1 MPYRL
6 TRHVFLNAVACPRLG
21 WFSRLDNPPHEL
33 DPEQGSLA
41 NRFLSQESRDV
52 HARARALFPGAVTV
66 SRQAYEAACWQTQD
80 LMDHPSTHT
89 VLEAAFGSST
99 CRARPDAVVRLGDEW
114 RICEVKT
121 ALNRTKELVDHLAYS
136 WMVLEQAGV
145 KLGGASLILL
155 SRDYRPGM
163 PDEAL
168 FTTVDVS
175 REAAARAAEF
185 REFVDQADEATRRTE
200 PPAPIFTAHCGVCP
214 LFRSCAGKGIEHP
227 VFDLPHLTPARLRRL
242 IETGVTKVQDITDAS
257 LLTPRQALAWKSVL
271 KGEVT
276 LTGDLRGD
284 LAAVSWPARYLDCET
299 VATAIP
305 LFPDLAPLEP
315 FPFVYSVRTCDQPGR
330 VRSHKVFLSPHNR
343 DASEDMAERLLQ
355 DAGQDGSIIAYSPRE
370 ARVIRWLADRIPGL
384 ASHLRALLPRM
395 VELESITR
403 RDVYH
408 PGFRGQLS
416 LQAILPALVP
426 DFSYMNLEIEESTT
440 EAATFAYLARGGY
453 YSEERTP
460 LARRDLAAYCA
471 RNTLALVELH
481 EALDRLAGR

>member
-6 TRHVFLNAVACPRLG
+6 TRQVFLNAVACPRLG

-33 DPEQGSLA
+33 EPEQGSLA
-41 NRFLSQESRDV
+41 GRYLLQEARDV
-52 HARARALFPGAVTV
+52 HARARVLFPNASTVT
-66 SRQAYEAACWQTQD
+66 RQAYEAACWQTQD

-89 VLEAAFGSST
+89 ILEAAFGTST
-99 CRARPDAVVRLGDEW
+99 CRARPDAVVRLGEDW
-114 RICEVKT
+114 RVCEVKT
-121 ALNRTKELVDHLAYS
+121 TLNRTRALVDDLGFS
-136 WMVLEQAGV
+136 WMVRNQAGV
-145 KLGGASLILL
+145 NLGGASLILL

-175 REAAARAAEF
+175 REAAARASEF
-185 REFVDQADEATRRTE
+185 RGLVDRVDEMTRGTE
-200 PPAPIFTAHCGVCP
+200 PPPPAFTTHCGACP

-242 IETGVTKVQDITDAS
+242 IELGITKVQDITDAS
-257 LLTPRQALAWKSVL
+257 LLTPLQVLAWQSVL
-271 KGEVT
+271 KGEVAFP
-276 LTGDLRGD
+276 GDLGGD
-284 LAAVSWPARYLDCET
+284 LAAVSWPARYLDFQT

-355 DAGQDGSIIAYSPRE
+355 DAGQDGSIIVYSPRE

-384 ASHLRALLPRM
+384 ASHLRALLPRV
-395 VELESITR
+395 VEIESIIR

-408 PGFRGQLS
+408 PGFRGKLS
-416 LQAILPALVP
+416 LQAVLPALAP
-426 DFSYMNLEIEESTT
+426 GFSYIDLEIEESTT

-453 YSEERTP
+453 YSEERAP

-471 RNTLALVELH
+471 RNTLALVEVH
-481 EALDRLAGR
+481 EALDKLAP